1 MSLLMLFQYG
11 ISECIINVQ
20 LTKGFVFCR
29 VETMKYINGASM
41 FSDISKIV
49 KAKSFSISPENFT
62 GEKGGGAMAT
72 EGTGAEAAREL
83 GKGWKIS
90 PSVKIPG
97 KTCFTLADI
106 EGSGKITHIW
116 MTCGPDRY
124 RCAVL
129 KMYWDNEETPSVAV
143 PLGDFF
149 CCGLGKR
156 ANVNSLA
163 VTVNPAG
170 GFNCYFPMPFKK
182 HAKIVLDNID
192 ENETLLYYQIDF
204 ERTETEPDQGYF
216 HARFNASR
224 PVKYMGVH
232 TILDG
237 VTGCGQYI
245 GTYMTWQVNNN
256 GWWGEGEVKFYIDGD
271 REYPTICG
279 TGTEDYF
286 GGAWNFEYPQ
296 GEYGLFSTAY
306 QGLTQ
311 VEKPDGLY
319 QANTRFSMYRWHLT
333 DPVRFEKDLK
343 VTVQAL
349 GWRSKGRYLP
359 LKDEI
364 TSVAFWYQ
372 KEPHAKFNDEFD
384 VNELEII

>member
-1 MSLLMLFQYG
+1 MLNELYKKSG
-11 ISECIINVQ
+11 VITRMIS
-20 LTKGFVFCR
+20 
-29 VETMKYINGASM
+29 A
-41 FSDISKIV
+41 
-49 KAKSFSISPENFT
+49 ENPT
-62 GEKGGGAMAT
+62 GEKGKACLEKPDPT
-72 EGTGAEAAREL
+72 NPDLYWSKNSL
-83 GKGWKIS
+83 GEDCKVN
-90 PSVKIPG
+90 PFVRVLPHEVKVI
-97 KTCFTLADI
+97 ADYV
-106 EGSGKITHIW
+106 GSGVIHQFFIA
-116 MTCGPDRY
+116 CDRANFSELQL
-124 RCAVL
+124 RI
-129 KMYWDNEETPSVAV
+129 YWDGEETPSVDCPVGA
-143 PLGDFF
+143 FF
-149 CCGLGKR
+149 CLGHDGVNR
-156 ANVNSLA
+156 NVFSLPIVVA
-163 VTVNPAG
+163 PYRG
-170 GFNCYFPMPFKK
+170 CNCYWAMPFRKGFR
-182 HAKIVLDNID
+182 IEV
-192 ENETLLYYQIDF
+192 ENNGDTITDILAYKVMF
-204 ERTETEPDQGYF
+204 EEKVVDAEAAYF
-216 HARFNASR
+216 HARYNHS
-224 PVKYMGVH
+224 VTGETKYH
-232 TILDG
+232 TILDNVHGSG
-237 VTGCGQYI
+237 VYV
-245 GTYMTWQVNNN
+245 GTYLAWSTNSPR
-256 GWWGEGEVKFYIDGD
+256 WWGEGEVKFYIDGD

-359 LKDEI
+359 LQDEI

>member
-62 GEKGGGAMAT
+62 GEKGGGARAT

-124 RCAVL
+124 RCAIL

-224 PVKYMGVH
+224 PVKYMDVH

-256 GWWGEGEVKFYIDGD
+256 GWWGEGEVKFYLDGD
-271 REYPTICG
+271 TAKPTICDN
-279 TGTEDYF
+279 GTEDYF
-286 GGAWNFEYPQ
+286 GGAWNF
-296 GEYGLFSTAY
+296 GGYGIIPDSTE
-306 QGLTQ
+306 QEFNSPFLGLPM
-311 VEKPDGLY
+311 VDVSGLPKK
-319 QANTRFSMYRWHLT
+319 FGMYRFHIE
-333 DPVRFEKDLK
+333 DCIGFQQDIR
-343 VTVQAL
+343 VTVDAL
-349 GWRSKGRYLP
+349 GWKEDFSSYMYNN
-359 LKDEI
+359 DEI
-364 TSVAFWYQ
+364 KSVAYFYL
-372 KEPHAKFNDEFD
+372 KH
-384 VNELEII
+384 